1 MMIRAMLLAALA
13 FTALLQSPAARA
25 QQCQFTG
32 SGNPNLDFGTIAVL
46 PTIATTTAG
55 DIGISCTGAA
65 NAKIKAC
72 IGINSGTAS
81 ASLNPRQM
89 RRVGGTDLLGYLI
102 TQDSNGMQPWGE
114 VQSTSDNEVAI
125 QLAPNGT
132 AQVIVPIYAR
142 LVAGQSP
149 PTGVYQSTLT
159 ATLIE
164 VDNGNGNANCN
175 SGTIGDTMAF
185 DATARI
191 GASCEVDASDFTF
204 APTSDLSGDQTST
217 STISVK
223 CPLNL
228 PYKVG
233 LDAGLHSPGGSPPL
247 RRMAHA
253 VTGSD
258 HIGYGLY
265 RDSAHAL
272 PWGAIAS
279 GSFAAGIG
287 TGTFAPTTVFGLVPG
302 GQGPLPIGTYRDT
315 ITVTVEY

>member
-1 MMIRAMLLAALA
+1 MMIRATLLAALA
-13 FTALLQSPAARA
+13 FAALLQSPAAHA
-25 QQCQFTG
+25 QQCRFTG
-32 SGNPNLDFGTIAVL
+32 SGNPDLNFGTIAVL
-46 PTIATTTAG
+46 PTVATTTAG
-55 DIGISCTGAA
+55 NIGVSCTGTG
-65 NAKIKAC
+65 NARIKAC
-72 IGINSGTAS
+72 IGLNSGTAS
-81 ASLNPRQM
+81 ASLIPRQM
-89 RRVGGTDLLGYLI
+89 RRVGGADLLGYLI
-102 TQDSNGMQPWGE
+102 TQDSNGAQPWGE
-114 VQSTSDNEVAI
+114 IQSASDKEIEI
-125 QLAPNGT
+125 QLIDGT
-132 AQVIVPIYAR
+132 AQVTVPIYAS

-149 PTGVYQSTLT
+149 PTGIYQSTLI
-159 ATLIE
+159 ATLVQ

-175 SGTIGDTMAF
+175 AGIIGDTMAI

-191 GASCEVDASDFTF
+191 GASCEVDAGDLTF

-223 CPLNL
+223 CPLDL
-228 PYKVG
+228 PYRIG
-233 LDAGLHSPGGSPPL
+233 LDAGLHSPGGSPPS

-265 RDSAHAL
+265 RDSAHSL

-279 GSFAAGIG
+279 GSFAADIG
-287 TGTFAPTTVFGLVPG
+287 TGAFAPTTVFGLVPG